1 VVTSIVVFL
10 LSAPGAFLVAS
21 RRMDFRRAGFWCILT
36 ASLLQ
41 AHLMLVAGMTWL
53 ALSSCVF
60 AVSAILGLA
69 NNWTWRRQ

>member
-1 VVTSIVVFL
+1 MVTSILVFL

-21 RRMDFRRAGFWCILT
+21 RRMDFRRTGFFCILA

-41 AHLMLVAGMTWL
+41 AHLMLAAGMTWL

-60 AVSAILGLA
+60 ATSAIVGLA
-69 NNWTWRRQ
+69 NNWSWRKQ